1 MDHDPASSS
10 LADYVSTP
18 ECRCAPFCRRSY
30 HVDTVIHDP
39 MDTSSQNRYLNPC
52 VALNAP
58 KARLIS
64 STMNQETHV
73 AFMIR
78 LRRNSRMSL
87 RSILSS
93 SLLWYYWFSK
103 SSLITGTS
111 FFTFFEEFSDL
122 DDIKRINSYVR
133 SNILPSFCD
142 RVGGDA
148 SPSTHK
154 TV

>member
-64 STMNQETHV
+64 SILNQETHV
-73 AFMIR
+73 AFVIR

-111 FFTFFEEFSDL
+111 FLLFLKIFPILTPQSFPKLNRYILVTPHYFPINFL
-122 DDIKRINSYVR
+122 KRAARTY
-133 SNILPSFCD
+133 
-142 RVGGDA
+142 
-148 SPSTHK
+148 K
-154 TV
+154 